1 VAAVY
6 DAVVR
11 RLVVRRLVAEFVE
24 VNDLNEDL

>member
-11 RLVVRRLVAEFVE
+11 RLVVEFVE
-24 VNDLNEDL
+24 VNDLNEDLE